1 MRAPVRY
8 FPSGPP
14 EDRPPLERI
23 HGPTARSRSHRTR
36 LVETRAEGQAKVA
49 EFSRKQYPFG
59 ATSAPAFAQL
69 RLQTGKQRGRS
80 MTWLVLN
87 PGKLLLAVGPG
98 GNVFVL
104 LLYPHEQTG
113 LVPGTELAIQMTPT
127 QARRIA
133 HQLLRKA
140 DEAEAGLPRA

>member
-1 MRAPVRY
+1 
-8 FPSGPP
+8 
-14 EDRPPLERI
+14 
-23 HGPTARSRSHRTR
+23 
-36 LVETRAEGQAKVA
+36 
-49 EFSRKQYPFG
+49 
-59 ATSAPAFAQL
+59 
-69 RLQTGKQRGRS
+69 